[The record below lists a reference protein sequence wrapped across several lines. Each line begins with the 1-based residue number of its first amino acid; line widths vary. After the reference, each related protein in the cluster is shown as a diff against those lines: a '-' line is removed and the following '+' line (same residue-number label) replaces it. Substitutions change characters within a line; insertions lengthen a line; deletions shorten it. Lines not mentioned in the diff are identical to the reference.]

1 MQYTENIQRKKR
13 KEREEGTKLKE
24 MTKKRTEAKGDTY
37 ERERSACCK

>member
-24 MTKKRTEAKGDTY
+24 MTEAKEDTY
-37 ERERSACCK
+37 ERERSACYK